1 MSEQQYTK
9 RTRNLS
15 VIGLSALTGFI
26 AVVIVLAA
34 LLIGLSIDN
43 MLGQRGPATIC
54 VVGISMPLS
63 LYVMVKTTFFL
74 IKRAEFTQNKQDQTD
89 EKED

>member
-1 MSEQQYTK
+1 MSEQKKVT

-74 IKRAEFTQNKQDQTD
+74 IKRAEFTQNKHDQTD